1 MLIKGRFQT
10 EEENNKVQ
18 EKKCYVQI
26 GVFAIKWLNHNR
38 KEGHR
43 KNVHYLEQLVVV
55 FEEKDEGK
63 QEDDVFSVLAKQ
75 SDECYCVIYF
85 IDKP

>member
-1 MLIKGRFQT
+1 MIFSYWCNKQDIET
-10 EEENNKVQ
+10 EDDLAFK
-18 EKKCYVQI
+18 
-26 GVFAIKWLNHNR
+26 R

-75 SDECYCVIYF
+75 SDEC
-85 IDKP
+85 